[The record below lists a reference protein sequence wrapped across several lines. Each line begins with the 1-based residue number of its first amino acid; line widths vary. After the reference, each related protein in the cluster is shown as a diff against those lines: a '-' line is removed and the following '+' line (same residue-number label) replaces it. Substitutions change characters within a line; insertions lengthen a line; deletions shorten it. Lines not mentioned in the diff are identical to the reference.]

1 MSKSLDKGRKGE
13 EIALNYLIKN
23 GYTLIEKNYHCRY
36 GEIDIIASK
45 CSHDKHVTLEF
56 VEVRTRTINSLNLPE
71 ESVTYQKLL
80 RIKRTIGHF
89 LENKFEIAKQNPKI
103 TSLRIS
109 LIGILLDASEKPIRI
124 THIPIQ

>member
-1 MSKSLDKGRKGE
+1 MSKPLEKGRKGE
-13 EIALNYLIKN
+13 EIAKNHLLKN
-23 GYTLIEKNYHCRY
+23 GYTIIEKNYHCRY
-36 GEIDIIASK
+36 GEIDIIAR
-45 CSHDKHVTLEF
+45 HQGLLEF
-56 VEVRTRTINSLNLPE
+56 IEVRTRTINSLNLPE

-80 RIKRTIGHF
+80 KIRRTISHF

-109 LIGILLDASEKPIRI
+109 LIGILLDARENPVSL